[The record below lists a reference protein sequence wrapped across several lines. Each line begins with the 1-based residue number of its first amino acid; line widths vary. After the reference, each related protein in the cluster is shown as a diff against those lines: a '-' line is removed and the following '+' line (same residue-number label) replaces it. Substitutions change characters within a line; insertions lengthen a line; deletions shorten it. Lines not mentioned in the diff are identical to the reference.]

1 MRVRLFL
8 VFCWIFVL
16 GCGAERG
23 DEGHEGHDH
32 HEPPPAVSS
41 HQLSSIDCS
50 ESTDTGY
57 TSGNPFTI
65 TVVTVDGKPVEVAT
79 ANAYYVMAQAA
90 AAAGVNIAIN
100 SGFRTMAQQEYLYG
114 CYINCSCNNCNLAA
128 KPGYSNHQSGH
139 ALDLNTSSGGVYA
152 WLEAN
157 AAAYGFTRT
166 VPSEPWHWEWWGG
179 GPGGGPCGNK
189 APVGYLDSASCDA
202 ITGWTQDPDEPGKAI
217 DVHLYFDG
225 PAGSGAPAKGFD
237 ANVHRDDLCGAIGS
251 CEHGFS
257 VRPPLSL
264 LDGNPHA
271 VHAYG
276 IDSEGG
282 HNPELGSSP
291 GTLACKAPAPTGVR
305 RHVTNPD
312 SLAAWKLDLF
322 WQKLPLDDAAI
333 ALLPQGVDLPHAPAL
348 VQADDGSPEVWLVD
362 GEYRRHVP
370 DPTALAA
377 WGFSF
382 ADVQTKPA
390 AEVDAL
396 IVGPVLRPAPVLVMD
411 SSGKVELV
419 DDPFDT
425 GEGGSGGT
433 SSGSGGNGGGSASG
447 GKSGGGGKSSGS
459 AQKTSVMEDD
469 GGCSVGGGPARGTI
483 ATWLAFAAA
492 LAVARRRLRAR
503 NAG

>member
-1 MRVRLFL
+1 MQLRILL
-8 VFCWIFVL
+8 ISCWIFVL
-16 GCGAERG
+16 GCGAAP
-23 DEGHEGHDH
+23 DEEHE
-32 HEPPPAVSS
+32 EPPPLTVTSE
-41 HQLSSIDCS
+41 LSSIDCT
-50 ESTDTGY
+50 EHTDTGY

-65 TVVTVDGKPVEVAT
+65 TVVTVDGKPVERDT

-90 AAAGVNIAIN
+90 SAAGVNIAIN
-100 SGFRTMAQQEYLYG
+100 SGFRTMQEQEYLYS
-114 CYINCSCNNCNLAA
+114 CYVNCSCNNCNLAA

-139 ALDLNTSSGGVYA
+139 ALDLNTSAGGVLG

-157 AAAYGFTRT
+157 GAAYGFSRT

-189 APVGYLDSASCDA
+189 PPGGYLDSATCDT
-202 ITGWTQDPDEPGKAI
+202 ITGWTQDPDDPGKAI

-225 PAGSGAPAKGFD
+225 PAGSGAPAKGFT
-237 ANVHRDDLCGAIGS
+237 ANVHRDDLCAAIGS

-257 VRPPLSL
+257 VRPPASL

-276 IDSEGG
+276 IDAAGG
-282 HNPELGSSP
+282 PNPELGSSP

-305 RHVTNPD
+305 RHVVNPD

-333 ALLPQGVDLPHAPAL
+333 ALLPAGVDLPQAPAL

-370 DPTALAA
+370 DPAALAA
-377 WGFSF
+377 WGFAFSEIQ
-382 ADVQTKPA
+382 AKPA
-390 AEVDAL
+390 AEVNAL
-396 IVGPVLRPAPVLVMD
+396 TVGPPLRPAPVLVMD

-425 GEGGSGGT
+425 GEGGGGGSGNAGGGG
-433 SSGSGGNGGGSASG
+433 SGSGAGGKNGSG
-447 GKSGGGGKSSGS
+447 GKSNGS
-459 AQKTSVMEDD
+459 AQQTSLTEDE
-469 GGCSVGGGPARGTI
+469 GSCSIETAPWNGSRSPL
-483 ATWLAFAAA
+483 WLALA
-492 LAVARRRLRAR
+492 LSFVLFARRSRIE
-503 NAG
+503 N